1 MLWLPAPCCLSRTW
15 VGGLSLLP
23 SRSKMCWLA
32 FHKYDVGIPFN
43 ILEFLFVFVL
53 LLAGVSHQ
61 KHLLWPFKK
70 LNFPCHH
77 LCFWISLWSGEIYRD
92 PESEALKITGDL
104 RIWWTWKHN
113 LHYAIEAMNDIG
125 VKFYSSF
132 ATLSRWH
139 RKFACHRY
147 DFCKVP

>member
-1 MLWLPAPCCLSRTW
+1 M
-15 VGGLSLLP
+15 
-23 SRSKMCWLA
+23 
-32 FHKYDVGIPFN
+32 
-43 ILEFLFVFVL
+43 
-53 LLAGVSHQ
+53 
-61 KHLLWPFKK
+61 
-70 LNFPCHH
+70 
-77 LCFWISLWSGEIYRD
+77 YRD

-139 RKFACHRY
+139 RKFARP
-147 DFCKVP
+147 VSLQ